1 MRCSSCQEEIP
12 PTWSYA
18 VVKNFCPKC
27 GGTLM
32 DETTQELME
41 GLTSAMEKMT
51 DPIAIVSWLMSNYTL
66 HKIGEYDPVIT
77 KQNTKAVKQ
86 AEPEAKYNSI
96 IEHIHK
102 TSGLDKSKKLSSK
115 QVIEDREGGSKYKE
129 SLVTM
134 GPETSD
140 DDDGEMDY
148 SNDMDP
154 FTDEVDEMMLPIS
167 NMPSSNKSLQSV
179 VQEIKMKQA
188 TAKDNILSGSHEK
201 NGFSRSS

>member
-1 MRCSSCQEEIP
+1 MKCNSCQEEIP

-32 DETTQELME
+32 DESTQELME
-41 GLTSAMEKMT
+41 NLTSCMEKMS

-66 HKIGEYDPVIT
+66 KKIGEYEPVVT
-77 KQNTKAVKQ
+77 KQNNKDNKVVTRV
-86 AEPEAKYNSI
+86 EPEAKYNSI

-115 QVIEDREGGSKYKE
+115 QVIEERGGASAHKE

-134 GPETSD
+134 GPETED
-140 DDDGEMDY
+140 DMDS
-148 SNDMDP
+148 SNDVDP
-154 FTDEVDEMMLPIS
+154 FTDEIDDMMMPMTSL
-167 NMPSSNKSLQSV
+167 PSSNKSLQSV
-179 VQEIKMKQA
+179 VQEIKMKQSI
-188 TAKDNILSGSHEK
+188 AKDNILSGSPAK
-201 NGFSRSS
+201 NSFSRSS